1 MIMASLF
8 GKGTSHIADLHSS
21 KTNSQST
28 KQFHSDRRLT
38 ESAPA
43 AEYAFTEFMT
53 FEFSQHT
60 AIEEITTI
68 EGKIWAQI
76 VKTLIEQEKTG
87 LVWWGRTVEQVE
99 TVRLLIGKR
108 ITHRLR
114 NLIWK
119 HASLQQSDCNL

>member
-28 KQFHSDRRLT
+28 KQFHGDRRLT
-38 ESAPA
+38 DSAPA

-87 LVWWGRTVEQVE
+87 LVYWSLWNKHIV
-99 TVRLLIGKR
+99 IAFWPFR
-108 ITHRLR
+108 IH
-114 NLIWK
+114 NFDYW
-119 HASLQQSDCNL
+119 N